1 MSYSQF
7 RLEEIKKKL
16 GISFSE
22 IIGLFSDIVE
32 VETSQLLK
40 DILQYNVPLAIEDGT
55 EKARSE
61 LIVSP
66 ILVELKKQLT
76 NKISLFSGRDFN
88 VDLEQGLNGRCDFLI
103 SRSPVQLLIE
113 APVIAIVE
121 AKDEKIISGL
131 AQCIAEM
138 RAAQLFNEREGNE
151 IKRIYGAVTTGT
163 IWKFMRLVGQ
173 TIEIDVNE
181 YSLPNVGK
189 ILGILRSAVE
199 EA

>member
-7 RLEEIKKKL
+7 TLEKIKKKF

-22 IIGLFSDIVE
+22 KIGLFGEVVE
-32 VETSQLLK
+32 VESSQLLK

-66 ILVELKKQLT
+66 ILVELKKQVE
-76 NKISLFSGRDFN
+76 NQISLFSGRDFN

-103 SRSPVQLLIE
+103 SRSPLQLLIE

-131 AQCIAEM
+131 GQCIAEM
-138 RAAQLFNEREGNE
+138 LAAQLFNDREGNE
-151 IKRIYGAVTTGT
+151 IKIIYGAVTTGT

-173 TIEIDVNE
+173 TVEIDVNE
-181 YSLPNVGK
+181 YSLANVGK